1 MVNMLF
7 FKTNCDIDLI
17 LFGLSLSFGAFS
29 LVFFMDLTLH
39 LFFEIHH
46 PNVKTVAIV
55 FIWFWYCYILL
66 VFNKMFVFLFDE
78 CVIHVKPVIPW
89 RLSLIIVKVKI
100 CYWHS
105 LGMAMFF
112 NKPSWDMHFQYKSF
126 QVKGKGALQI

>member
-1 MVNMLF
+1 LFVYGEHAF

-29 LVFFMDLTLH
+29 LIVFTDLTLQ
-39 LFFEIHH
+39 FVFEIHH
-46 PNVKTVAIV
+46 KNRCNSIHL
-55 FIWFWYCYILL
+55 ILILL
-66 VFNKMFVFLFDE
+66 HLLMFNKKSAFLFEE

-112 NKPSWDMHFQYKSF
+112 NKPSWVMHSQYKAF
-126 QVKGKGALQI
+126 QVKGKGGLQI